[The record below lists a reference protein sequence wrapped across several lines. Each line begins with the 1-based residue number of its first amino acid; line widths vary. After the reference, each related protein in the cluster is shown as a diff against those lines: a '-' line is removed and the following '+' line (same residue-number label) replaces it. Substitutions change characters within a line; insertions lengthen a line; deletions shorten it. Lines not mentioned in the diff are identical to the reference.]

1 MYKTTFLSWSIWVL
15 LGTFQVVDL
24 MWIFSP
30 CSLRSLIWSHVWSRP
45 NIRSKASL
53 YPHQIIE
60 EASFLFVLRSPI
72 RLLAKHQP
80 RCHANYFHKWVSL
93 YSRCHKAWKAGH
105 DAHLVSTVL
114 QCGAVSL
121 SCVLRDMDD
130 HCVRTRCAS
139 VCIFFWLKCFT
150 GVYVEPWKL
159 FGMSPLLMTL
169 PATKVSLKVFEVCT
183 HGRNCTFD

>member
-24 MWIFSP
+24 IRVFSP
-30 CSLRSLIWSHVWSRP
+30 CSLRSLFWSHVGSRP
-45 NIRSKASL
+45 HLRSKASL

-72 RLLAKHQP
+72 RLLAST

-105 DAHLVSTVL
+105 GAHSVSTVL
-114 QCGAVSL
+114 KCGAVSL
-121 SCVLRDMDD
+121 SCVLRDMDA
-130 HCVRTRCAS
+130 HFVRTCCAS

-150 GVYVEPWKL
+150 EVYVEPWK
-159 FGMSPLLMTL
+159 
-169 PATKVSLKVFEVCT
+169 
-183 HGRNCTFD
+183 